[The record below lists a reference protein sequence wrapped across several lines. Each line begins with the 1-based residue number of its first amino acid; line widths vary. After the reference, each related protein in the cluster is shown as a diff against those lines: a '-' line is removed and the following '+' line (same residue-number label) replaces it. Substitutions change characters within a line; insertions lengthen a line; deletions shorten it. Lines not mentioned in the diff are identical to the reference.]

1 MRTGQSPKVENGAKP
16 KSWERGKAQKIC
28 KNILV
33 LEKDTTSISMRAS
46 QKDKNTL
53 KGIKDV
59 LEKGITI
66 GVTKIGQNTN

>member
-1 MRTGQSPKVENGAKP
+1 M
-16 KSWERGKAQKIC
+16 
-28 KNILV
+28 V